1 MKARFGPKWGIKE
14 TRIGRMSSRMAK
26 GAAARDTVM
35 AEKLQYPMRVEQS
48 KSNGWWYISVDDVP
62 GLNVFG
68 PSYEALLDQLK
79 AAAVDLFH
87 ARGMEI
93 TDVEIVSI
101 QSGEA
106 AVGSW
111 VRSEKPAL
119 QVN

>member
-1 MKARFGPKWGIKE
+1 
-14 TRIGRMSSRMAK
+14 MAK
-26 GAAARDTVM
+26 GAAAREMVM
-35 AEKLQYPMRVEQS
+35 AKRHQYPLRIEQS
-48 KSNGWWYISVDDVP
+48 KPSGWWYIAVDDVP

-68 PSYEALLDQLK
+68 PNYEALLDQLK

-87 ARGMEI
+87 ARGKEV
-93 TDVEIVSI
+93 TDVEIVTV

-111 VRSEKPAL
+111 VRSEKQAL